1 MKANRPFHHI
11 RFKVLKTTVAYLL
24 PLFLLNQSLVQAATT
39 VSYTGGSYTQDFNSL
54 PYTSGTSVNTNNPV
68 TLGGVTYTLPSGANA
83 TYDFGASTA
92 SNGLGLSSTMS
103 GWYGGAQTANFLGAS
118 AGDQTK
124 GGVISFGALT
134 GSNRALGLSSTSTS
148 GLTTFGVEIVNNTG
162 ATLNQIDLQFTEEL
176 WRQQTT
182 QQVMNMGYTISSSPS
197 AAMPLTGTT
206 SLGSFSFATGT
217 ATSGAQSAPISTAS
231 YNASGTSAS
240 VGNWAPGTALWITW
254 QTSQSSGGSQELA
267 IDNLSFSASLGAS
280 TPTWNNTSGT
290 WTVGT
295 GTNWTG
301 GTGTVFNNGD
311 NVTSNNT
318 SGGTVTVDAGVVA
331 PGSTTVNS
339 ASGTYTFTGG
349 SIGGTGALTKSG
361 GGTLVLASSNSYSGG
376 TSINGGI
383 LSTGSDAALGNTS
396 GGISFGGGTLQTS
409 AGISSARAINMSG
422 AGTVDTNGFNSTL
435 SGNITGTGALTK
447 AGAGALTLSGTNTY
461 AGGTTLAA
469 GALNNNGSLT
479 LGGGSVAVA
488 VTGSATLTNNGTINQ
503 TGTGRAIR
511 DNTGGLSLTVNNGS
525 STNSTA
531 LMQTAD
537 ADVIQM
543 NKANSNVT
551 LNNYGTMTSLNA
563 SAGGSQAVDFNAITT
578 GSNTINNYA
587 GAVMQSTEADAVR
600 PGVNGF
606 VNNDGL
612 IKSTTTTGSSSDG
625 IDAQAN
631 TGITI
636 VNAASAGSG
645 TGTGTIEGARHG
657 ITGGNT
663 AVDNVGNP
671 TVNNGAYTMSITNN
685 LGGTIQGD
693 NGSGINIDGLNKN
706 EVVTVINHGTITG
719 NGHDIGDSA
728 AHDGDG
734 VDIDGVVNITNTGTI
749 KSINAFGGAPVS
761 GVQGIENSE
770 GITVGGGTITNSGLI
785 QGSVT
790 AGNTTAIGRGITIAG
805 VDKLITFDGTT
816 TTETPIPVQAPYAAT
831 TITNQAGGQIIGDSD
846 SAIIFSSALAS
857 GFSHTINNQAGATIQ
872 TGSTSAPAILTAAD
886 YVTINNAG
894 TINGSSSGKAI
905 TMGTAGGAVHITGG
919 SAIVNGNVDGG
930 NASVSSASFDPGA
943 GNSFSYSGALSNFH
957 DVTISTGNVMLSGAS
972 TYSGNTTVNGTL
984 SVTNAIGSATGSGS
998 VMVNSGGFL
1007 NGTGSIGGDV
1017 SLASGATLS
1026 PGLSSGTLGI
1036 GGNLDL
1042 VSGAHIDY
1050 ALGITP
1056 NQINIGGVLNYTG
1069 GGTAIFDIFNNG
1081 LTSGSDYTLMNYSSE
1096 NGLSLSN
1103 LAFGSTPAGFVGEF
1117 TIGANSLTLH
1127 VDSVPEPSRALL
1139 GGLGLAFLVLRRR
1152 RRALHQAGV

>member
-1 MKANRPFHHI
+1 MKSKRPFHHI

-24 PLFLLNQSLVQAATT
+24 PLFLFNQSLVQAATT
-39 VSYTGGSYTQDFNSL
+39 VSYTGSTYTQDFNSL

-68 TLGGVTYTLPSGANA
+68 TLGGVTYTLPSGTNA

-134 GSNRALGLSSTSTS
+134 GGDRALGLSSTSTS

-182 QQVMNMGYTISSSPS
+182 QQVMNMGYTISSTPS
-197 AAMPLTGTT
+197 ASMPLTGTT
-206 SLGSFSFATGT
+206 SLGSFSFATGAST
-217 ATSGAQSAPISTAS
+217 GSTAQSAPISTAS
-231 YNASGTSAS
+231 YNASGTSVS

-280 TPTWNNTSGT
+280 TPTWNTTSGT

-311 NVTSNNT
+311 NVTFNNT
-318 SGGTVTVDAGVVA
+318 SGGTVTVDAGGVA
-331 PGSTTVNS
+331 PGSTTVNA

-383 LSTGSDAALGNTS
+383 LNTGSDAALGNAS

-409 AGISSARAINMSG
+409 AGITSARAVSMSG
-422 AGTVDTNGFNSTL
+422 AGTVDTNGFDSTL

-461 AGGTTLAA
+461 GGGTTLAA
-469 GALNNNGSLT
+469 GTLNNNGSLT

-488 VTGSATLTNNGTINQ
+488 ATGSATLTNNGTINQ
-503 TGTGRAIR
+503 TGTGRDIR
-511 DNTGGLSLTVNNGS
+511 DNTGGLTLTVNNGS

-543 NKANSNVT
+543 NKATSNVT

-578 GSNTINNYA
+578 GNNTINNYA
-587 GAVMQSTEADAVR
+587 GAVMQAAEADAVR

-631 TGITI
+631 SGITI
-636 VNAASAGSG
+636 VNAASAGGG
-645 TGTGTIEGARHG
+645 TGTGLIEGARHG

-663 AVDNVGNP
+663 AVDANDQP
-671 TVNNGAYTMSITNN
+671 SVNNGAFSMSITNN

-693 NGSGINIDGLNKN
+693 NGSGVNIDGLNGN
-706 EVVTVINHGTITG
+706 EVITVVNHGTITG
-719 NGHDIGDSA
+719 NGHDLGDGS

-749 KSINAFGGAPVS
+749 KSINAYGGALVG
-761 GVQGIENSE
+761 GVQPIENSE

-785 QGSVT
+785 QGSVA

-805 VDKLITFDGTT
+805 VDKQIHADGSD
-816 TTETPIPVQAPYAAT
+816 TPIPVQAPYAAT
-831 TITNQAGGQIIGDSD
+831 TITNQTGGQIIGDSD
-846 SAIIFSSALAS
+846 SAIIFSSALSS
-857 GFSHTINNQAGATIQ
+857 GFSHQITNQAGALIQ
-872 TGSTSAPAILTAAD
+872 TGSTTAPAILTAAD
-886 YVTINNAG
+886 FVTIANAG
-894 TINGSSSGKAI
+894 TIDGSSSGKAI
-905 TMGTAGGAVHITGG
+905 TMGTAGGAVNITGG
-919 SAIVNGNVDGG
+919 SAIVNGDIDGG
-930 NASVSSASFDPGA
+930 NGSISSASFDPGT
-943 GNSFSYSGALSNFH
+943 GNSFSYAGSLSNFH
-957 DVTISTGNVMLSGAS
+957 DVTISTGTVMLSGAS
-972 TYSGNTTVNGTL
+972 TYSGSTTVNGTL
-984 SVTNAIGSATGSGS
+984 SVTNTIGSATGSGS
-998 VMVNSGGFL
+998 VMVNSGGDL

-1026 PGLSSGTLGI
+1026 PGLSSGTLSV

-1050 ALGITP
+1050 ALGTTP
-1056 NQINIGGVLNYTG
+1056 DQINIGGALNYTG

-1103 LAFGSTPAGFVGEF
+1103 LAFGTTPAGFVGEF
-1117 TIGANSLTLH
+1117 TIGASSLTLH

-1139 GGLGLAFLVLRRR
+1139 GALGLAFLALRRR
-1152 RRALHQAGV
+1152 RRARHTAEV